1 MFYRQSFFT
10 RLALNLF
17 IAVLALPLAAFAQEK
32 KEVDQALD
40 PMLTPIYVT
49 VRVFDL
55 SAKTDSYQPFT
66 DQVFRLK
73 TSGLSDEEKWQG
85 AFKKT
90 YPELSAALLQTEAR
104 RVFRTAKPAIINF
117 GQLGG
122 RTLQVQLFGAQSPG
136 DGTTP
141 GTSLVTD
148 IGLHFGNDNTS
159 PPITF
164 SMQPLEVET
173 GMTYY
178 FASARAKLN
187 AKDYADFIR
196 KGAPATAFA
205 EQDHY
210 FLFALSVDLTKPQQ
224 SARSLNEQE
233 SSTLLVG
240 ATKKP
245 QPELSAAL
253 KQAGLGGRVQVRVEI
268 APDGKVVKAVTHNST
283 LPEMNR
289 EAVAAARQWEF
300 SPALFAEDK
309 NPISGLLTFE
319 FAAADAKPKEAKQPS
334 SN

>member
-1 MFYRQSFFT
+1 M
-10 RLALNLF
+10 
-17 IAVLALPLAAFAQEK
+17 
-32 KEVDQALD
+32 
-40 PMLTPIYVT
+40 
-49 VRVFDL
+49 
-55 SAKTDSYQPFT
+55 
-66 DQVFRLK
+66 
-73 TSGLSDEEKWQG
+73 
-85 AFKKT
+85 
-90 YPELSAALLQTEAR
+90 
-104 RVFRTAKPAIINF
+104 
-117 GQLGG
+117 
-122 RTLQVQLFGAQSPG
+122 PG
-136 DGTTP
+136 
-141 GTSLVTD
+141 
-148 IGLHFGNDNTS
+148 
-159 PPITF
+159 PITKIP
-164 SMQPLEVET
+164 SARL
-173 GMTYY
+173 
-178 FASARAKLN
+178 ASARAKLN